1 MFTGLFAVVDVRQI
15 DVRLY
20 TVDTSIR
27 VRTYRQ
33 IQPCRRPRPFGGR
46 DAGEWDLLKEG
57 NRGVIRVVAEV
68 RWPRR
73 VRGRSGVWSGRGT
86 TGSCP
91 RIAGALRSTPITNH
105 LHPESCAGRCEAAVI
120 RRVLG

>member
-1 MFTGLFAVVDVRQI
+1 MVRFLTLNGAGGPFFPMFTGLFAVVDVRQI

-46 DAGEWDLLKEG
+46 DAGEWDLQGGKTGILRLFLGNIPPAMVRVGVVPACVGLAASGICKE
-57 NRGVIRVVAEV
+57 AK
-68 RWPRR
+68 
-73 VRGRSGVWSGRGT
+73 
-86 TGSCP
+86 
-91 RIAGALRSTPITNH
+91 
-105 LHPESCAGRCEAAVI
+105 PESCGY
-120 RRVLG
+120 G